1 MATGNL
7 KPCWHTT
14 SINTNLMRVIAL
26 LLKYRTKKKQ
36 QQSLLT
42 NTLHLPDLSGFFVAA
57 NLLNLVK
64 GASSAQF
71 EYE

>member
-1 MATGNL
+1 
-7 KPCWHTT
+7 
-14 SINTNLMRVIAL
+14 MRVIAL